1 MRFKE
6 FLNESGKDSDFEI
19 EVHKGVIYIN
29 DREEF
34 NPKKFVKKT
43 NIKKLCQ
50 RFNDYAESVKFDD
63 EVVNFANNSVE
74 IDSEFF
80 DTEAD
85 SLSHDDFSKVAIK
98 TLENLINSAEN
109 KESLCDIL
117 YYFAD
122 KDYYDSI

>member
-1 MRFKE
+1 MRFKD
-6 FLNESGKDSDFEI
+6 FLSESIKDSDTSI

-29 DREEF
+29 DKEAF

-50 RFNDYAESVKFDD
+50 RFNDYAYAAKYSN
-63 EVVNFANNSVE
+63 VVNFASNSVE
-74 IDSEFF
+74 LDSEFF
-80 DTEAD
+80 DIEED
-85 SLSHDDFSKVAIK
+85 SLSYDDFSKVAVK

-109 KESLCDIL
+109 KELLCDIL

>member
-1 MRFKE
+1 MRFKD
-6 FLNESGKDSDFEI
+6 FLNESEKDSEI
-19 EVHKGVIYIN
+19 EMEVHKGVIYIN

-50 RFNDYAESVKFDD
+50 RFNEYSYAAKYDN
-63 EVVNFANNSVE
+63 VVNFANNSVE

-117 YYFAD
+117 FYFAD

>member
-6 FLNESGKDSDFEI
+6 FLNESEKDSDFEI

-50 RFNDYAESVKFDD
+50 RFNEYSYAAKYDN
-63 EVVNFANNSVE
+63 VVNFANNSVE